1 MSGQGVTLIYN
12 EDNFNDRVAGKNS
25 DSDSDSDRSSKSYSD
40 SNSDSD
46 SDSDCEI
53 CPKIKNLT
61 KKSYSR
67 YKIGYMNM
75 FFITGHYIEKDRKIQ
90 LINIGVF
97 LDLPCSGVKHFTNPF
112 RILFLC

>member
-1 MSGQGVTLIYN
+1 MTLIYN

-46 SDSDCEI
+46 SDSDSDCEI

-67 YKIGYMNM
+67 YKIGYEH
-75 FFITGHYIEKDRKIQ
+75 ILVSQYTGLPNNLYILYNYQ
-90 LINIGVF
+90 
-97 LDLPCSGVKHFTNPF
+97 
-112 RILFLC
+112 